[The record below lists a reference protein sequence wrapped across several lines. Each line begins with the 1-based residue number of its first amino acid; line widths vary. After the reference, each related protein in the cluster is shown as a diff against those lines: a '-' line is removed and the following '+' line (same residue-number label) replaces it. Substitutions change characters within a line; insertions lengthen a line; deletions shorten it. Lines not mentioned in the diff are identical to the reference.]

1 MVQKTITSPVARIG
15 EIEARRKIAVEAF
28 RWMLLARISEEKYAS
43 LYRGGKIFGGVFMGR
58 GQEALSAS
66 LGVSLRKGDVFAP
79 LIRDQAAR
87 LAFGES
93 LLDATRTYLGSRL
106 GPMRGRDGNV
116 HRGRPLDGI
125 LPMISHLGAM
135 ISAVSGVLFAR
146 KMKGL
151 AGTVGATCIGDGG
164 TSTGAFH
171 EGMNFAAVE
180 KLPLVVIVANNQ
192 YAYSTPT
199 SKQFACIDLVDKAA
213 GYGIR
218 GSTLDGTS
226 LEACLDVVGRA
237 VESARNGG
245 GPQLVVASLLRLAG
259 HGEHDDA
266 HYVDPKL
273 KQSSLGQDCLKLA
286 ENYLLEQAWA
296 DSADIEAWRQEA
308 TQQVE
313 ETVAT
318 VQREPAPD
326 PGEEDWCPLATRHL
340 SEGYIDPQ

>member
-1 MVQKTITSPVARIG
+1 MVQKTITTPAVKGGDIDVK
-15 EIEARRKIAVEAF
+15 RKTCVQAF

-43 LYRGGKIFGGVFMGR
+43 LYRGGKIFGGVFIGK
-58 GQEALSAS
+58 GQEAVSVA
-66 LGVSLRKGDVFAP
+66 LGMSLRKGDVFAP

-93 LLDATRTYLGSRL
+93 LLDSTRTYLGSRL

-116 HRGRPLDGI
+116 HRGRPREGL

-135 ISAVSGVLFAR
+135 ISPVNGILFAR
-146 KMKGL
+146 KMRG
-151 AGTVGATCIGDGG
+151 ATGSVGATCIGDGG

-171 EGMNFAAVE
+171 EGMNQAAVE

-199 SKQFACIDLVDKAA
+199 SKQFACKDLIDKAA
-213 GYGIR
+213 GYGVT
-218 GSTLDGTS
+218 GHALDGTN
-226 LEACLDVVGRA
+226 LQACLDVVGGA
-237 VESARNGG
+237 VQLARDGG
-245 GPQLVVASLLRLAG
+245 GPQMVVADILRLCG

-266 HYVDPKL
+266 HYIDSGL
-273 KQSSLGQDCLKLA
+273 KESALGQDCLALA

-296 DSADIEAWRQEA
+296 DSADIELWRNEA
-308 TQQVE
+308 MQQVE
-313 ETVAT
+313 EAVAT

-326 PGEEDWCPLATRHL
+326 PGEEDWCALSTRHL
-340 SEGYIDPQ
+340 SEGYIEE

>member
-1 MVQKTITSPVARIG
+1 MVQKTITGPN
-15 EIEARRKIAVEAF
+15 IASNPGSTKKQLCIEAF

-43 LYRGGKIFGGVFMGR
+43 LYRGGKIFGGVFLGK
-58 GQEALSAS
+58 GQEALSAA
-66 LGVSLRKGDVFAP
+66 LGVSLRKGDIFAP

-93 LLDATRTYLGSRL
+93 LLDSTRTYLGSPL

-116 HRGRPLDGI
+116 HRGRPADGI

-135 ISAVSGVLFAR
+135 IPAVSGVLFAR
-146 KMKGL
+146 KLRGES
-151 AGTVGATCIGDGG
+151 GTVGATCIGDGG

-180 KLPLVVIVANNQ
+180 KLPFVMVVANNQ

-199 SKQFACIDLVDKAA
+199 SKQFACKDLIDKAI
-213 GYGIR
+213 GYGVA
-218 GSTLDGTS
+218 GHTVDGTR
-226 LEACLDVVGRA
+226 LEDCLDVVGRA
-237 VESARNGG
+237 VDAARGGG
-245 GPQLVVASLLRLAG
+245 GPQLVVASILRLCG

-266 HYVDPKL
+266 AYIDPKL
-273 KQSSLGQDCLKLA
+273 KQSAMGQDCLVLA
-286 ENYLLEQAWA
+286 ENFLLEQAWA
-296 DSADIEAWRQEA
+296 DSSDIELWRNDA

-313 ETVAT
+313 EAVAA

-326 PGEEDWCPLATRHL
+326 PGAEDWCPLATRHL
-340 SEGYIDPQ
+340 SEGYIEEQ